1 MLGSRSAASVGVMN
15 SSEQTC
21 GCTYVSTEEY
31 KCNTALEAIIFHKAS
46 WKHST

>member
-1 MLGSRSAASVGVMN
+1 MLGIRSAACVGVMN

-31 KCNTALEAIIFHKAS
+31 KYNTTLEATVFHKAS
-46 WKHST
+46 